1 MGGLI
6 EVQLFYSAHT
16 TQSVYTYLSNKEVAL
31 NKRVGW
37 KITLPAV
44 LASRM
49 EFSIYYISGM
59 LEKVLTWYPQSISA
73 QVKQS

>member
-31 NKRVGW
+31 NKRVG
-37 KITLPAV
+37 
-44 LASRM
+44 
-49 EFSIYYISGM
+49 
-59 LEKVLTWYPQSISA
+59 
-73 QVKQS
+73 